1 MAVTPG
7 LPKIG
12 EQRYQDFLDGK
23 TVDITLFHD
32 GNQSG
37 NVEKPVQAVDTT
49 NDIIEVNDNIIDDSA
64 TGTENSEQTL
74 GPRGFA
80 SGDFGFL
87 ADGQA
92 FEISGSTGNDQ
103 TYTVKNMLFN
113 FQTNRTLIEVNESVT
128 DPTPDGSALF
138 GNSNRSGRG
147 DNLRDGDDLGDITT
161 EPNDGGFTR
170 ATAQTIEKFDN
181 GDTYFIRTKNDTVF
195 DNLNDTTGR
204 VDAVAVIDN
213 WQAAGESSPNDHILF
228 TAFLDQLYLLDQ
240 TDRHTVDA
248 NTIRLAIR

>member
-12 EQRYQDFLDGK
+12 EQAYQDFLDGE
-23 TVDITLFHD
+23 TVDILLFHD

-37 NVEKPVQAVDTT
+37 NVEKPIQGVNTSD
-49 NDIIEVNDNIIDDSA
+49 NIIKVNDNIIDPAA
-64 TGTENSEQTL
+64 TGSNTNQTR

-92 FEISGSTGNDQ
+92 FEISGSTGNDG
-103 TYTVKNMLFN
+103 TYTVQDLQFN
-113 FQTNRTLIEVNESVT
+113 FQTNNTLIYVNEDVPDST
-128 DPTPDGSALF
+128 ADGSALF

-147 DNLRDGDDLGDITT
+147 DNLRDSDRLSDITT
-161 EPNDGGFTR
+161 EPGDGGYTR
-170 ATAQTIEKFDN
+170 ATSQTIEKFDD
-181 GDTYFIRTKNDTVF
+181 GEDWFIRTATDTVF
-195 DNLNDTTGR
+195 DNLDETTGR
-204 VDAVAVIDN
+204 VDAVAVIYN
-213 WQAAGESSPNDHILF
+213 WNARGDSTASDHILF
-228 TAFLDQLYLLDQ
+228 TAFLDQLYLLEQ

-248 NTIRLAIR
+248 NTIKLAIR